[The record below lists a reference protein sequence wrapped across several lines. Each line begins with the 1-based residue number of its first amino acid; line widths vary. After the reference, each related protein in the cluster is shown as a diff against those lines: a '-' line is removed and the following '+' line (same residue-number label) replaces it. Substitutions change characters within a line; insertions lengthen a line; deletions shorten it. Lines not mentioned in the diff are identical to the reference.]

1 MSVIVAGMCL
11 PRASWPAE
19 APLWEL
25 GAGVS
30 GLSLPDYRGSNE
42 RTNYLLPIPYFVYR
56 GADVRVD
63 RDGVRGDLYA
73 SDRVKLDL
81 SLGAGP
87 PTKSDEN
94 RAREGMPDI
103 DPTVEIGGSLKILL
117 AANQV
122 RDRVW
127 SLRLPLRTV
136 VATDLTHLE
145 SIGWIFAPHINF
157 AATNTGPGG
166 SWDLGLSF
174 GPLYATEKYHDYFYE
189 VDAQFATSER
199 PTFDAASGYSGA
211 RITATLK
218 KRFAKFWVG
227 AFMRYDSLAGAI
239 IEDSPL
245 VKRDDSFMVGVGVA
259 WILLRS
265 EITVPVRREVLR

>member
-1 MSVIVAGMCL
+1 MSMILAGMCL
-11 PRASWPAE
+11 PRASRPAE

-30 GLSLPDYRGSNE
+30 GLSVPDYRGSDE

-56 GADVRVD
+56 GDDVRVD
-63 RDGVRGDLYA
+63 REGIRGDLLG
-73 SDRVKLDL
+73 SNRVKLEL
-81 SLGAGP
+81 SVGAGV

-117 AANQV
+117 ATNEA

-127 SLRLPLRTV
+127 SLKLPLRTV
-136 VATDLTHLE
+136 VATDLRHVQ
-145 SIGWIFAPHINF
+145 SIGWIFAPHINY

-166 SWDLGLSF
+166 GWDLNLSF
-174 GPLYATEKYHDYFYE
+174 GPLYATEKYHDYFYQ
-189 VDAQFATSER
+189 VDAQFATPTR
-199 PTFDAASGYSGA
+199 PAFDAASGYSGA
-211 RITATLK
+211 RIGATLT
-218 KRFAKFWVG
+218 KRFPKFWVG
-227 AFMRYDSLAGAI
+227 AFVRYDRLAGAVI
-239 IEDSPL
+239 DDSPL
-245 VKRDDSFMVGVGVA
+245 VKRDDSLMAGVGVA

-265 EITVPVRREVLR
+265 EIMVPVRREVLR